1 VSNPTDAAGLT
12 QLGFQQP
19 NLVIGTSETVTLN
32 IEAILE
38 VTDDAAFAAAVTQGL
53 STIPP
58 TLVVPTPGGPRS
70 FAKWSFPD
78 TPKLAREV
86 SAIDP

>member
-1 VSNPTDAAGLT
+1 
-12 QLGFQQP
+12 
-19 NLVIGTSETVTLN
+19 LN

-38 VTDDAAFAAAVTQGL
+38 VTSDAAFATAVANGQASG
-53 STIPP
+53 I
-58 TLVVPTPGGPRS
+58 LVVPTPGGARS
-70 FAKWSFPD
+70 FTKWSFPD